1 MEFIYNTFV
10 QFGAL
15 GILLAIFIWYGYK
28 HINFSMQQLKENY
41 QETRKRLDNLTA
53 ENKANRDRFEEYLI
67 KNSKEQL
74 EVIKE
79 NSTAINNF
87 LDYLNQEKLKRL

>member
-15 GILLAIFIWYGYK
+15 GLLLAVFLWLGYNY
-28 HINFSMQQLKENY
+28 INFSMQQVKENY
-41 QETRKRLDNLTA
+41 QETKERLDKITA

-79 NSTAINNF
+79 NTVAINKI
-87 LDYLNQEKLKRL
+87 LEYLNEKKTKTL